1 MGKPK
6 KSYRKSRLRASSFE
20 LQGVSTERQRA
31 FCLTLFGI
39 FLIVWGSTFL
49 LDSHLA
55 SLECD
60 RRQAGGVCKLV
71 LSSLQGE
78 TVTPVP
84 LENIEQV
91 IVYRQ
96 GKSRRIVLLTSNQK
110 LYLPIN
116 SWFNSA
122 ENTAQQINTFL
133 QNSTATTLK
142 VKQDSRWVFYSLGL
156 TLILLGGGLIWVYI
170 RDCF

>member
-1 MGKPK
+1 MGKSDK
-6 KSYRKSRLRASSFE
+6 RSRSSRLRATSFE

-31 FCLTLFGI
+31 VCLTLFGI
-39 FLIVWGSTFL
+39 FLIVQGSMFL

-55 SLECD
+55 DLDCD
-60 RRQAGGVCKLV
+60 RRHAGGMCRFV

-84 LENIEQV
+84 MATIERAV
-91 IVYRQ
+91 VHRQ
-96 GKSRRIVLLTSNQK
+96 GKSRRIVLLTSEQK
-110 LYLPIN
+110 LYFPIN

-122 ENTAQQINTFL
+122 ENSAQQINAFL
-133 QNSTATTLK
+133 QDSTATTLK
-142 VKQDSRWVFYSLGL
+142 VQQDSRWVFYPLGL

-170 RDCF
+170 RDWF